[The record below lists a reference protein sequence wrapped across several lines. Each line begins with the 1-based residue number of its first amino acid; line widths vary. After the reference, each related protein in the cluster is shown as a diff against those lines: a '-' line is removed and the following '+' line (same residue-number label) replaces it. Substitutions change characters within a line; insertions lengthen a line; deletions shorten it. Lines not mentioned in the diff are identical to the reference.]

1 MAKTAMNDLLKRRMA
16 ATQQASE
23 LQVSDEAYEALTQ
36 VKAPATVAIICDL
49 PMDKLDSFFTADI
62 GFHPYPPAKLKAFAQ
77 QLAEDGL
84 LEPIIVRP
92 IPNTDRYEILAGHN
106 RVAAGKLNGWA
117 TIRAQIVDVDD
128 DRAVVIATV
137 TNLIQRDKW
146 TIIERGKA
154 YRALLEAKNRNGQHD
169 PFGEGQTFGDNRQ
182 RYNARAIV
190 AEFFG
195 VTEYEIRKAVKL
207 TYLIPQLQD
216 ILVDAPKRLNLVCA
230 ELIADYDPA
239 SQDAFVEI
247 CSIEGYAVNKAT
259 MNHIIHACPPPSAD
273 RQAVFTA
280 WREARAKA
288 EQRMMAP
295 PKKISFERKQF
306 QPYLDK
312 LGSDKELERL
322 FLEFLRERVAQ

>member
-23 LQVSDEAYEALTQ
+23 LQVSEEAYKALTQ
-36 VKAPATVAIICDL
+36 ITAPAPAAIICDL
-49 PMDKLDSFFTADI
+49 PMNKLDSFFTADI

-84 LEPIIVRP
+84 LVRIIVRP

-106 RVAAGKLNGWA
+106 RVAAGKLNGWT
-117 TIRAQIVDVDD
+117 TIPAEIVEADD
-128 DRAVVIATV
+128 DRAIVIATV
-137 TNLIQRDKW
+137 TNLIQRDQL

-154 YRALLEAKNRNGQHD
+154 YRALLEAKRKQGYRSD
-169 PFGEGQTFGDNRQ
+169 ITSGDNRQ
-182 RYNARAIV
+182 KFLAREVV
-190 AEFFG
+190 AQFFG

-239 SQDAFVEI
+239 SQEAFVEI

-259 MNHIIHACPPPSAD
+259 MNHILHACPPPSAD
-273 RQAVFTA
+273 RQAVFAA

-288 EQRMMAP
+288 EQRMIAK

-322 FLEFLRERVAQ
+322 FLEFLRERVV

>member
-273 RQAVFTA
+273 RQAVFAA

-295 PKKISFERKQF
+295 PKKISFERKRF

-322 FLEFLRERVAQ
+322 FLEFLRERVAR

>member
-1 MAKTAMNDLLKRRMA
+1 MAKTGMNDLLKRRMA

-23 LQVSDEAYEALTQ
+23 LQASEEAYEALTQ
-36 VKAPATVAIICDL
+36 VEAPAPAATACDL
-49 PMDKLDSFFTADI
+49 PMDKLDPFFTADI
-62 GFHPYPPAKLKAFAQ
+62 GFRPYPSAKLEAFAQ
-77 QLAEDGL
+77 QLAEEGL
-84 LEPIIVRP
+84 IERIIVRP
-92 IPNTDRYEILAGHN
+92 VPNTDRYEILAGHN

-117 TIRAQIVDVDD
+117 TIPAQIVKADD
-128 DRAVVIATV
+128 DRAVVIATA
-137 TNLIQRDKW
+137 TNLLRRDEL

-154 YRALLEAKNRNGQHD
+154 YRALLEAKRKQGYRSD
-169 PFGEGQTFGDNRQ
+169 ITSGDNRQ
-182 RYNARAIV
+182 KFLAREVV
-190 AEFFG
+190 AQFFG

-216 ILVDAPKRLNLVCA
+216 ILVDTPKRLNLVCA

-259 MNHIIHACPPPSAD
+259 MNHIIHACPPPSAE
-273 RQAVFTA
+273 RQAVFAA
-280 WREARAKA
+280 WQEARAKA
-288 EQRMMAP
+288 EQRTVAP
-295 PKKISFERKQF
+295 PKKISFERRLF

-322 FLEFLRERVAQ
+322 FLEFLREKVAQ

>member
-1 MAKTAMNDLLKRRMA
+1 MAKTAMNDLLKKRMA

-23 LQVSDEAYEALTQ
+23 LQMGEEAYEALTQ
-36 VKAPATVAIICDL
+36 TKAPAPPVTICDL

-62 GFHPYPPAKLKAFAQ
+62 GFRPYPPSKLEAFAQ
-77 QLAEDGL
+77 QLAEEGL
-84 LEPIIVRP
+84 LVRIIVRP

-106 RVAAGKLNGWA
+106 RVAGGKLNGWT
-117 TIRAQIVDVDD
+117 TISAEIVEADD
-128 DRAVVIATV
+128 DRAIVIATS
-137 TNLIQRDKW
+137 TNLLQRNEL

-154 YRALLEAKNRNGQHD
+154 YRALLEAKRKQGYRSD
-169 PFGEGQTFGDNRQ
+169 LTSGDNRQ
-182 RYNARAIV
+182 KFLAREVV
-190 AEFFG
+190 AQFFG
-195 VTEYEIRKAVKL
+195 VTEYKIRMAVKL

-239 SQDAFVEI
+239 SQEAFVEI

-259 MNHIIHACPPPSAD
+259 MNHIIRACPPPSAD
-273 RQAVFTA
+273 RQAVFA
-280 WREARAKA
+280 AFREARAKA

-295 PKKISFERKQF
+295 PKKISFERRQF

-322 FLEFLRERVAQ
+322 FLEFLRERVV

>member
-36 VKAPATVAIICDL
+36 VKASATVAIICDL

-154 YRALLEAKNRNGQHD
+154 YRALLEAKRKQGYRSD
-169 PFGEGQTFGDNRQ
+169 ITSGDNRQ
-182 RYNARAIV
+182 KFLAREVV
-190 AEFFG
+190 AQFFG

-216 ILVDAPKRLNLVCA
+216 ILVDTPKRLNLVCA

-273 RQAVFTA
+273 RQAVFAA

-288 EQRMMAP
+288 EQRMVAP

>member
-1 MAKTAMNDLLKRRMA
+1 MAKTAMNDLLKKRMA

-23 LQVSDEAYEALTQ
+23 LQVGEEAYEALTQ
-36 VKAPATVAIICDL
+36 TKASAPPVTISNL

-62 GFHPYPPAKLKAFAQ
+62 GFRPYPPVKLEAFAQ
-77 QLAEDGL
+77 QLAEEGL
-84 LEPIIVRP
+84 YEPIIVRP

-117 TIRAQIVDVDD
+117 TIPAQIVEAND
-128 DRAVVIATV
+128 DRAVVVATA
-137 TNLIQRDKW
+137 TNLLRRDEL

-154 YRALLEAKNRNGQHD
+154 YRALLEAKRKQGYRSD
-169 PFGEGQTFGDNRQ
+169 ITSGDNRQ
-182 RYNARAIV
+182 KFLAREVV
-190 AEFFG
+190 AQFFG
-195 VTEYEIRKAVKL
+195 VTEYKVRMAVKL

-216 ILVDAPKRLNLVCA
+216 ILVDAPKRLNLACA

-259 MNHIIHACPPPSAD
+259 VNHIIHACPPPSAD
-273 RQAVFTA
+273 RQAVFAA

-322 FLEFLRERVAQ
+322 FLEFLRERVAR

>member
-1 MAKTAMNDLLKRRMA
+1 MAKTAMNDLLKKRMA

-23 LQVSDEAYEALTQ
+23 LQVSEEAYKALMQ
-36 VKAPATVAIICDL
+36 VKDPAPVAIICDL

-77 QLAEDGL
+77 QLAKDGL

-106 RVAAGKLNGWA
+106 RVAAGKLLGWA
-117 TIRAQIVDVDD
+117 TIHAQIVDVDD

-154 YRALLEAKNRNGQHD
+154 YRALLEAKRKQGYRSD
-169 PFGEGQTFGDNRQ
+169 ITSGDNRQ
-182 RYNARAIV
+182 KFLAREVV
-190 AEFFG
+190 AQFFG

-230 ELIADYDPA
+230 ELIADYDPT
-239 SQDAFVEI
+239 SQEAFVEI

-273 RQAVFTA
+273 RQAVFAA

-295 PKKISFERKQF
+295 PKKISFERKLF

-322 FLEFLRERVAQ
+322 FLEFLRERVV

>member
-1 MAKTAMNDLLKRRMA
+1 MAKPAMNDLLKRRMTA
-16 ATQQASE
+16 AQQASE
-23 LQVSDEAYEALTQ
+23 LQVGVEAYEALAQ
-36 VKAPATVAIICDL
+36 VKTSAPTAIICDL

-62 GFHPYPPAKLKAFAQ
+62 GFRPYPPAKLKAFAQ
-77 QLAEDGL
+77 QLAEEGL
-84 LEPIIVRP
+84 FERIIVRP

-117 TIRAQIVDVDD
+117 TIPAQIVEADD
-128 DRAVVIATV
+128 DRAIVIATA
-137 TNLIQRDKW
+137 TNLLRRDEL

-154 YRALLEAKNRNGQHD
+154 YKALLEAKNRNGQHD
-169 PFGEGQTFGDNRQ
+169 PFGNQQTFGDNRQ

-207 TYLIPQLQD
+207 TWLIPQLQD
-216 ILVDAPKRLNLVCA
+216 ILVDTPKRLNLACA

-239 SQDAFVEI
+239 SQEAFVEI

-273 RQAVFTA
+273 RQAVFAA
-280 WREARAKA
+280 WREARDKA
-288 EQRMMAP
+288 EQRMIAK
-295 PKKISFERKQF
+295 PKKIIFERKRF

-312 LGSDKELERL
+312 LGSDKELEQL
-322 FLEFLRERVAQ
+322 FLEFLREKVVQ